1 MTCPVHDFPNR
12 VLKLPLLLRL
22 GGNTWI
28 GVEDIGGGH
37 EPPRRE
43 LLL

>member
-1 MTCPVHDFPNR
+1 MSCPVHDFPNR

-22 GGNTWI
+22 GGNTWMGI
-28 GVEDIGGGH
+28 EGVGGGY